1 MKRVAK
7 QCETM
12 QPVNALLE
20 TMLARITKLRSWVQ
34 DDQNWFYNL
43 ETKFVD
49 VVETYTEMRDVA
61 ATERLARLNAKTEK
75 KELPKNNLNQS
86 IDWTSTV
93 AGVRIVA
100 MDNV

>member
-1 MKRVAK
+1 MKHLTK
-7 QCETM
+7 QGAIK
-12 QPVNALLE
+12 PVSALFE
-20 TMLARITKLRSWVQ
+20 TMLARTVKLKRWVE
-34 DDQNWFYNL
+34 DDKEWFYNL

-61 ATERLARLNAKTEK
+61 ATERLARLNAKMEK
-75 KELPKNNLNQS
+75 RELPKNESNQS

-100 MDNV
+100 IDNM